1 MDKGDDAGVYL
12 LNEEQALIQTLDFFT
27 PIVDDPETFGRIA
40 AANALSDV
48 YAMGG
53 EPLCAMNI
61 VCFPVK
67 KMDMEILQGVLRGGM
82 DKLKE
87 AGCVLAGGHSV
98 EDNQFMY
105 GLSVTGLVHP
115 KKIWTNQGARPG
127 DALVLSKR
135 LGTGIVSTAI
145 KAGRADQAAVDEIIA
160 SMEALNRA
168 TAIRAQ
174 GMDLEVHAC
183 TDVTGFGLLGHL
195 AEMLS
200 EGIGFE
206 VDSAKVPIF
215 EKAMEYAALG
225 LLPGGLHRNRK
236 HVEDKLQLAKDL
248 APERLDL
255 LCDAQT
261 SGGLL
266 LALPPKQAEDLV
278 QALREEDGLPA
289 AVIGCVNSQSATI
302 TIR

>member
-105 GLSVTGLVHP
+105 GLSVSGLVHP
-115 KKIWTNQGARPG
+115 KKLWTNQGALPG

-145 KAGRADQAAVDEIIA
+145 KAGRADQAAVEEIIA

-174 GMDLEVHAC
+174 GMALDVHAC
-183 TDVTGFGLLGHL
+183 TDVTGFGLLGHMD
-195 AEMLS
+195 EMLS

-206 VDSAKVPIF
+206 VDSAEVPIF
-215 EKAMEYAALG
+215 EKAMEYAAMG

-236 HVEDKLQLAKDL
+236 HVEDKLQLAEDL

-289 AVIGCVNSQSATI
+289 AVIGRVNSQSATI

>member
-105 GLSVTGLVHP
+105 GLSVSGLVHP
-115 KKIWTNQGARPG
+115 KKLWTNQGVFPG
-127 DALVLSKR
+127 DALVLSKP

-168 TAIRAQ
+168 TATRAQ
-174 GMDLEVHAC
+174 GMALDVHAC

-206 VDSAKVPIF
+206 VDSAEVPIF
-215 EKAMEYAALG
+215 EKAMEYAAMG

-236 HVEDKLQLAKDL
+236 HVEDKLQLAEDL
-248 APERLDL
+248 LPERLDL

-266 LALPPKQAEDLV
+266 LALPPKQAKDLV

-289 AVIGCVNSQSATI
+289 AVIGRVNSQSATI
-302 TIR
+302 SIR

>member
-105 GLSVTGLVHP
+105 GLSVSGLVHP
-115 KKIWTNQGARPG
+115 KKLWTNQGALPG
-127 DALVLSKR
+127 DALVLSKP

-145 KAGRADQAAVDEIIA
+145 KAGRADQAAVDEIIG
-160 SMEALNRA
+160 SMELLNRA
-168 TAIRAQ
+168 AAERAQ
-174 GMDLEVHAC
+174 GMELEVHAC
-183 TDVTGFGLLGHL
+183 TDVTGFGLLGHMV
-195 AEMLS
+195 EMLG

-206 VDSAKVPIF
+206 VDSAKVPVF
-215 EKAMEYAALG
+215 EKAMEYAAMG

-236 HVEDKLQLAKDL
+236 HVEDKLQLAEDL

-278 QALREEDGLPA
+278 QALRKEDGLPA
-289 AVIGCVNSQSATI
+289 AVIGRVNSQSATI